1 VSGTG
6 KKWRPWLCAI
16 AVAAASGS
24 AGCTAT
30 LERPEFDARTLSARV
45 VGLRSEARASYALIQ
60 KHIEDVG
67 YQLAHSG
74 APICG
79 EAVAPLLGASL
90 ARRNDFVLHAKKAQ
104 VEAAFGVGDRV
115 KVFAVAGGSPAERAG
130 LRAGDE
136 IVAVD
141 GRSITRTK
149 HVFEALRRSSSGD
162 PLFRVLREGTAH
174 SLSLPRELG
183 CDSGLRVYVSSSIDT
198 SSDYNE
204 RDVWVPT
211 GLVRFVKNDDELAI
225 AIAHQIAHRLV
236 GSFHRLQDEPRI
248 DSLALVLSARAG
260 FTITHAAGFWDRVAA
275 EQPWKIPLATG
286 GHPVDHGALELR
298 APVIRA
304 SVAEIQNLI
313 AAGKPITTATSALR

>member
-1 VSGTG
+1 MSGTG

-115 KVFAVAGGSPAERAG
+115 KVFAVAGGVSGRTGGIAGGRRDCRGGWSFHYAHQACIRGTSSLLFGRSALQGAARRHRAQPLVAPRAG
-130 LRAGDE
+130 L
-136 IVAVD
+136 
-141 GRSITRTK
+141 
-149 HVFEALRRSSSGD
+149 
-162 PLFRVLREGTAH
+162 
-174 SLSLPRELG
+174 
-183 CDSGLRVYVSSSIDT
+183 
-198 SSDYNE
+198 
-204 RDVWVPT
+204 
-211 GLVRFVKNDDELAI
+211 
-225 AIAHQIAHRLV
+225 
-236 GSFHRLQDEPRI
+236 
-248 DSLALVLSARAG
+248 
-260 FTITHAAGFWDRVAA
+260 
-275 EQPWKIPLATG
+275 
-286 GHPVDHGALELR
+286 
-298 APVIRA
+298 
-304 SVAEIQNLI
+304 
-313 AAGKPITTATSALR
+313 